1 MNLFRVLTVTAVA
14 MLAVG
19 CDKKAEDLIPLTPS
33 VKLPDTKGLP
43 SSTNLYAQIDLKLD
57 PQQKQAY
64 ATLLESIVKAAGAKA
79 EGRAFLRK
87 AEDAIGRLK
96 DAGFGDFTKGD
107 LNSVTFGMT
116 LPESPAGFENF
127 SPEDS
132 DITLILRGKFSPERT
147 KAFCQAERV
156 QESLVEG
163 TTAWNLGRLLD
174 KLTGESSLGKGPEDK
189 SVWFAYAD
197 NSTLA
202 IGTRSSLRKSLAA
215 LKGDRPSLKPT
226 VVKAAEEF
234 KDWNLY
240 LCFNNPRLIE
250 AATAQARGTSPSDRI
265 AARIIQ
271 IMPHDQALIVTGAR
285 GDNEAMAIILSN
297 EATQENIQYSI
308 SASKS
313 LTPKFLK
320 VYTEGIGELI
330 DEVGR

>member
-1 MNLFRVLTVTAVA
+1 MNAFRALTLSALA
-14 MLAVG
+14 LLAVG
-19 CDKKAEDLIPLTPS
+19 CDKKAEELIPLKPAA
-33 VKLPDTKGLP
+33 KLPNTVGLP
-43 SSTNLYAQIDLKLD
+43 ASTNLYAQIDLKLD

-116 LPESPAGFENF
+116 LPESPAGFERF
-127 SPEDS
+127 SPEDA
-132 DITLILRGKFSPERT
+132 DITLILRGKFAPERT
-147 KAFCQAERV
+147 KAFCQAERI
-156 QESLVEG
+156 QESLIEG
-163 TTAWNLGRLLD
+163 QTAWNLGKLID
-174 KLTGESSLGKGPEDK
+174 KLTGDSALGKGPEDK

-197 NSTLA
+197 NGTLA
-202 IGTRSSLRKSLAA
+202 IGTRGSLRKCLAA
-215 LKGDRPSLKPT
+215 LKGERSSLKPT
-226 VVKAAEEF
+226 AVKAAEEF
-234 KDWNLY
+234 KDWNVY
-240 LCFNNPRLIE
+240 VCFNNPRLIE
-250 AATAQARGTSPSDRI
+250 AATAQAGGNRPSDRV
-265 AARIIQ
+265 AARIIS

-285 GDNEAMAIILSN
+285 GDSEAAAIILSN
-297 EATQENIQYSI
+297 EATQENIQYSF

-320 VYTEGIGELI
+320 VYTESIGELI

>member
-1 MNLFRVLTVTAVA
+1 MRPLLT
-14 MLAVG
+14 LALALLSLAFVG
-19 CDKKAEDLIPLTPS
+19 CDKKAEELIPLKS
-33 VKLPDTKGLP
+33 SGKLPNTAGLP
-43 SSTNLYAQIDLKLD
+43 VTTNLYAQIDLKLD

-64 ATLLESIVKAAGAKA
+64 ATLLESIIKAAGSKA

-107 LNSVTFGMT
+107 LNSITFGMT
-116 LPESPAGFENF
+116 LPESPGGFESF
-127 SPEDS
+127 SPEDA

-156 QESLVEG
+156 QESLLEG
-163 TTAWNLGRLLD
+163 QTAWNLGKLID
-174 KLTGESSLGKGPEDK
+174 KLTGDSALGKGPEDK

-226 VVKAAEEF
+226 MVKAAEEF

-250 AATAQARGTSPSDRI
+250 AATAQAGGNRPSDRI
-265 AARIIQ
+265 AARIIRV
-271 IMPHDQALIVTGAR
+271 MPHDQALIVTGAR
-285 GDNEAMAIILSN
+285 GDNEAVAVILSN
-297 EATQENIQYSI
+297 EATQENIQYSV